1 MRWRDAGGWERRDEM
16 ESGGER
22 GEALE
27 GDEKEGSKI
36 KH

>member
-1 MRWRDAGGWERRDEM
+1 MSSRESEVERWDEM
-16 ESGGER
+16 GSGGER